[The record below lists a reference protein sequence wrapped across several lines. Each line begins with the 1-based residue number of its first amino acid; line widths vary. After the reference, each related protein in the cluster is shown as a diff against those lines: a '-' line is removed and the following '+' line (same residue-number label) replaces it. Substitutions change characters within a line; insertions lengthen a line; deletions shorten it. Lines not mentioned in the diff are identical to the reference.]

1 MQQRKF
7 KRARNAFNDAIKIN
21 PKYPEAHYSIGSI
34 LYEQGKHE
42 QALEAFRKA
51 AEANPD
57 YPSAYYGAGL
67 AFLQMREYPDAMRV
81 LQYARDLFLAQNN
94 SQWARNAEQLMQQAQ
109 NFTGSIPPR

>member
-1 MQQRKF
+1 
-7 KRARNAFNDAIKIN
+7 
-21 PKYPEAHYSIGSI
+21 PEAHYNIGSI
-34 LYEQGKHE
+34 LYNQGKHQ

-81 LQYARDLFLAQNN
+81 LAYARDLFLAQNN